1 MLHDETV
8 YPDPFTFNPD
18 RFFNS
23 KTRRVDFTRQPDP
36 SIACWGFGR
45 RACPGRHLAFSAIWL
60 AIASLVSAFDIEK
73 EKETVRVV
81 GEDGVEREEERTVE
95 LTHEYKAS
103 FVMCVPLGERGF
115 LPPGLQLVLI
125 R

>member
-1 MLHDETV
+1 
-8 YPDPFTFNPD
+8 
-18 RFFNS
+18 
-23 KTRRVDFTRQPDP
+23 
-36 SIACWGFGR
+36 
-45 RACPGRHLAFSAIWL
+45 LAFSAIWL

-73 EKETVRVV
+73 EKEIVRVV

-103 FVMCVPLGERGF
+103 FVMCVRLRPKGF
-115 LPPGLQLVLI
+115 LPPGLQLVLT